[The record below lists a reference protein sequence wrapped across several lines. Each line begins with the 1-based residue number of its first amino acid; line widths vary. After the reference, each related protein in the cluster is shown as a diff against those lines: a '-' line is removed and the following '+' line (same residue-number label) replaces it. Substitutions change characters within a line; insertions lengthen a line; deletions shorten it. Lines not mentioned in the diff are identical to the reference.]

1 MTTLLY
7 MTLQQL
13 AQLPRPLLQ
22 WLGRLLGQT
31 HFLLNTRSARVTRI
45 NIDLCFPDLPA
56 ADRRQLV
63 KASLKATGMTLF
75 ETPAVWLGKT
85 SRLQGWITEIHNE
98 SLLLEALAAG
108 RGLIVL
114 LPHIGNWELF
124 NFYFKRYADDHG
136 PMTALYQ
143 PPKQEVM
150 DGMVRQVRQQHG
162 NQVAATDSAGLRK
175 LYATLK
181 EGGTVVVLP
190 DQVPARGD
198 LAPFFGQPA
207 LTDTL
212 TSRLAA
218 RTGAKI
224 LSSAVIRKPDG
235 RFAVHLDQASQQGLI
250 TPALI
255 NQLVEQ
261 AVNLAPAQ
269 YQWEY
274 KRFKQRGDDVYA
286 ST

>member
-1 MTTLLY
+1 MATLLY
-7 MTLQQL
+7 MTLQLL
-13 AQLPRPLLQ
+13 ANLPRPLLQ
-22 WLGRLLGQT
+22 WLGRLLGQL
-31 HFLLNTRSARVTRI
+31 HFLINTRSARVTQT
-45 NIDLCFPDLPA
+45 NIKLCFPDMPA

-75 ETPAVWLGKT
+75 ETPAVWLGKA
-85 SRLQGWITEIHNE
+85 SRLQGWITEVHNE
-98 SLLLEALAAG
+98 SLLLEALAADKG
-108 RGLIVL
+108 VIIL
-114 LPHIGNWELF
+114 LPHMGNWELF

-136 PMTALYQ
+136 PMTALYH
-143 PPKQEVM
+143 PPKQAVM

-162 NQVAATDSAGLRK
+162 NQVVATDSAGLRR

-181 EGGTVVVLP
+181 AGGTVVVLP

-212 TSRLAA
+212 IPRLAA
-218 RTGAKI
+218 RSGAKI
-224 LSSAVIRKPDG
+224 ISSAVIRNPDG
-235 RFAVHLDQASQQGLI
+235 RFAVHLDQAGQQGLI
-250 TPALI
+250 TLALI

-261 AVNLAPAQ
+261 AVSLAPAQ

-274 KRFKQRGDDVYA
+274 KRFKQRGDDVYS